1 MSRVPCLVSHPFVK
15 NISVCSERASSS
27 ISHVNWG
34 VKESHCLSI
43 GRLSFLKKKCKGVTD
58 GGRHM
63 ARGGGGVEERG
74 QPRLSQR
81 RLSSICQKRLKVPA
95 ALGMSH
101 VGGSGEGGRRLADYP
116 AMSLLC

>member
-1 MSRVPCLVSHPFVK
+1 
-15 NISVCSERASSS
+15 
-27 ISHVNWG
+27 
-34 VKESHCLSI
+34 
-43 GRLSFLKKKCKGVTD
+43 
-58 GGRHM
+58 M

-101 VGGSGEGGRRLADYP
+101 VGGSGVGEGEGG
-116 AMSLLC
+116 